1 MGKRSLIIVAAVMLW
16 SLGFSQKKE
25 NQVKVFFG
33 NLSCDKQIEVTRDQI
48 LKEGKLTFV
57 VNDIDTVKT
66 VSYTM
71 QLLKGDDLSAK
82 LPLNSPVFT
91 LRIKNYFKYNKYEAK
106 TKKIWVENIKIDYM
120 GETYKLPMFTM
131 LVKD

>member
-1 MGKRSLIIVAAVMLW
+1 MGKRNLLFVAAVMLW

-25 NQVKVFFG
+25 NQVKVLFG
-33 NLSCDKQIEVTRDQI
+33 NLRCDKQIEVTRDQI

-71 QLLKGDDLSAK
+71 QMLKGDDLSEK

-106 TKKIWVENIKIDYM
+106 TKKIWVENLKIDYM